1 MLKEK
6 KNSDVKKIII
16 TSTISRTVLNT
27 SRRFIYPFAPVISRG
42 LGVPI
47 SMVTSSI
54 AINQATSCLSIFT
67 SYIADKTG
75 YRAMMLSGLGVL
87 VAGMLITGAFP
98 VFYSLLIGMFLCGLG
113 KNLFDPAIQAYISE
127 RVPYSKRG
135 FVMGIM
141 ETSWAGSTLIGI
153 PIIGF
158 LIDRA
163 GWRSPFFL
171 LAGLGLLSV
180 VLVLLTVKN
189 DSGINIQKKKHNG
202 FITEIKKLVTNP
214 VSLSVMGF
222 AFFVSL
228 ANDNLFVVY
237 GVWLEKSFGLSVI
250 ALGVGTIAIGTA
262 ELLGEMS
269 TATLADKIGLKRS
282 IVFGVILSTMAYIA
296 VPFVGNKLFFAL
308 SALFFVFLF
317 FEFFI
322 VSFLSVCTEIV
333 PQSRATMMSL
343 VFLCAGLG
351 RMTGAF
357 AGGIIWN
364 SAGINGV
371 CMFSAIA
378 NFIALIVLIPGIK
391 KRL

>member
-1 MLKEK
+1 MSKES
-6 KNSDVKKIII
+6 KNSDIKKIVVA
-16 TSTISRTVLNT
+16 STISRTVLNT

-47 SMVTSSI
+47 TFVTSSI

-67 SYIADKTG
+67 SYIADRTG
-75 YRAMMLSGLGVL
+75 YRVMMLSGLGVL
-87 VAGMLITGAFP
+87 VAGMLIAGAFP
-98 VFYSLLIGMFLCGLG
+98 VYYSLLIGMFLCGLG

-127 RVPYSKRG
+127 RVPYNKRG
-135 FVMGIM
+135 FIMGIM

-153 PIIGF
+153 PVIGF
-158 LIDRA
+158 LIDKA

-171 LAGLGLLSV
+171 LAGLGLISI
-180 VLVLLTVKN
+180 VLVLLTVKD
-189 DSGINIQKKKHNG
+189 DSKANIKKKDKKG
-202 FITEIKKLVTNP
+202 FTKEIKKLVTNP
-214 VSLSVMGF
+214 VPLSVMGF

-237 GVWLEKSFGLSVI
+237 GAWLEKSFSLSVM
-250 ALGVGTIAIGTA
+250 AIGVATMAIGAA

-269 TATLADKIGLKRS
+269 TATLADRIGLKKS
-282 IVFGVILSTMAYIA
+282 IIFGVILSTVAYIT

-308 SALFFVFLF
+308 SALFLVFLF
-317 FEFFI
+317 FEFFL
-322 VSFLSVCTEIV
+322 VSFLSVCTELM

-351 RMTGAF
+351 RMSGAF
-357 AGGIIWN
+357 SGGIIWN
-364 SAGINGV
+364 SMGISGV
-371 CMFSAIA
+371 CIFSAIA
-378 NFIALIVLIPGIK
+378 NFIALVVLIPGIK